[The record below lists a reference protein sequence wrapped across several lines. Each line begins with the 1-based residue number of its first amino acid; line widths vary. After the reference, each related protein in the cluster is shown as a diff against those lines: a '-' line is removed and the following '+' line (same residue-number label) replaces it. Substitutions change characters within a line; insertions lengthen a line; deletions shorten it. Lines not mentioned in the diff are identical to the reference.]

1 MTSLTL
7 NGLPTLVADAD
18 APAKAPIIVA
28 MHGIGSNEQDLAPVY
43 RAFAHQAVLAFPR
56 SPLDHP
62 PGYAWYRLIRIG
74 VPDPASFE
82 QAQQKLGQ
90 WLEALRATADYA
102 ERPLILSGFSQ
113 GAIMALSYALLNPG
127 EVDGVIA
134 FSGYIPDIVT
144 QSLSA
149 RPTDKPLPRFFLTQ
163 GRHDQLFPASRLEET
178 ADLLRGQ
185 GAQPAIVA
193 HDSGHDIPPAAVEAT
208 RRWLSETFSTGSRL
222 R

>member
-7 NGLPTLVADAD
+7 NGLPTWVTDAD

-28 MHGIGSNEQDLAPVY
+28 MHGIGSNELDLAPAY
-43 RAFAHQAVLAFPR
+43 RAFAPQAVLAFPR

-127 EVDGVIA
+127 KVQGVMA
-134 FSGYIPDIVT
+134 FSGYIPDVVA
-144 QSLSA
+144 QSLPA
-149 RPTDKPLPRFFLTQ
+149 RRSDQPLSKFFLTL
-163 GRHDQLFPASRLEET
+163 GRRDQLFPASRLDE
-178 ADLLRGQ
+178 AAALLRSQ
-185 GAQPAIVA
+185 GAQPTVVP
-193 HDSGHDIPPAAVEAT
+193 HDSGHDIPPSAVEAAS
-208 RRWLSETFSTGSRL
+208 RWLSETFPT
-222 R
+222 